1 MVKLVATDPGDP
13 TLAPYLLRVEAGA
26 TIYRAG
32 EAGGAMFVVHDGR
45 VELQPS
51 GVVCEPGDVFGELGA
66 LTDAPRE
73 STARALAACQLWRLD
88 GPTLAGLVQRQPE
101 LGLDFLW
108 RVARRTPPTATQS
121 ISSVPAGRPR
131 LHHESGQEFALP
143 EGDSVVVGRRSGNV
157 TPDLDLTPVDTQ
169 RSLSRRHARI
179 VRDGAGFLVQEE
191 PGVPNGTFVRGS
203 RLQPGQ
209 AVPLRDGDE
218 IGFGVVVLHFRI

>member
-1 MVKLVATDPGDP
+1 MVKLVATDPGEP
-13 TLAPYLLRVEAGA
+13 ALAPYLLRVESGA

-32 EAGGAMFVVHDGR
+32 ETGGALFVVQEGR
-45 VELQPS
+45 VELLPG

-66 LTDAPRE
+66 LSDEPRE
-73 STARALAACQLWRLD
+73 STARALAACRLWRLD

-108 RVARRTPPTATQS
+108 RVARRAPPTGTQAV
-121 ISSVPAGRPR
+121 SSVPAGRPR
-131 LHHESGQEFALP
+131 LCHESGQEFALP
-143 EGDSVVVGRRSGNV
+143 DGDAVVVGRRSGNV

-179 VRDGAGFLVQEE
+179 VRDGGGFVVQEE
-191 PGVPNGTFVRGS
+191 TGVPNGTFVRGS

-209 AVPLRDGDE
+209 AVPLQDGDE